1 MNEAGLGTTLG
12 LAALCAFTLASG
24 LVPVARFPRER
35 IELTLSPDLLEV
47 DGTYVY
53 EGRTPLPLPQG
64 LTIPFPVDAG
74 QTAPT
79 FVRVEQL
86 GDSPAEL
93 PVRWILGSPVVVVA
107 PSRGAPVTL
116 RVRFSQRLSGARAT
130 YLLTTTGPWG
140 APLEEG
146 RYVLRSRCV
155 EEVRSSL
162 GHAGDGEVT
171 RRGFSPDEEW
181 TIDFRRVEAPCP
193 R

>member
-1 MNEAGLGTTLG
+1 MNEAGLGTALG
-12 LAALCAFTLASG
+12 LAALCAFALSAG
-24 LVPVARFPRER
+24 LVPIARFPRER
-35 IELTLSPDLLEV
+35 IELTLSPELLEV

-86 GDSPAEL
+86 GASPAEL
-93 PVRWILGSPVVVVA
+93 PVRWILGRPVVVVA
-107 PSRGAPVTL
+107 PTSRAPVTL
-116 RVRFSQRLSGARAT
+116 RVRFSQPLSSVRAT

-140 APLEEG
+140 APLDEG
-146 RYVLRSRCV
+146 RYVLRSRCL

-162 GHAGDGEVT
+162 GHLGDGAVT
-171 RRGFSPDEEW
+171 RRAFSPDEDW
-181 TIDFRRVEAPCP
+181 IIDFRRTQAPCP